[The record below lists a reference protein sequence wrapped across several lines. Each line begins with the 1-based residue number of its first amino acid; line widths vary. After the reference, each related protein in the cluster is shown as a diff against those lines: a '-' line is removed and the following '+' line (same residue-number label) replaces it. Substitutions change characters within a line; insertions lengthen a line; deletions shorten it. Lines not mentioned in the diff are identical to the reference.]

1 MVNSV
6 VQRHTPSNRKAR
18 ACGVWCEGFAPQTP
32 KFFWN
37 SAAGA
42 CSGSWGQEV
51 FKNMRTGSWGLE
63 VWNSAAGAWCVS
75 WGQEVFKN
83 MRTESWG
90 LEVWNFAA
98 GAWSGSWGLEVGGLE
113 GLGCYYFPA
122 TTLSSSPSADGRVI
136 RGGGGALVVVV
147 PPVVVGSVIFW
158 VIFMVFLNSLFGN

>member
-1 MVNSV
+1 MKIWVL
-6 VQRHTPSNRKAR
+6 
-18 ACGVWCEGFAPQTP
+18 
-32 KFFWN
+32 
-37 SAAGA
+37 
-42 CSGSWGQEV
+42 EV

-98 GAWSGSWGLEVGGLE
+98 GAWCVSWGLEVGGLE

-122 TTLSSSPSADGRVI
+122 TTLASE
-136 RGGGGALVVVV
+136 
-147 PPVVVGSVIFW
+147 
-158 VIFMVFLNSLFGN
+158 